1 MDRYDWAAL
10 FMAGLFVLS
19 ILLIAHLCFSKP
31 LSVIEEPEPSAMHA
45 PRPAEARQ
53 ELFVTNSMEESTESL
68 MSLMEAYAE

>member
-31 LSVIEEPEPSAMHA
+31 SPAIEEPKPSAMHA
-45 PRPAEARQ
+45 PGPVEACQ
-53 ELFVTNSMEESTESL
+53 EFFVTNSMEESVESL
-68 MSLMEAYAE
+68 MSLMEACAE